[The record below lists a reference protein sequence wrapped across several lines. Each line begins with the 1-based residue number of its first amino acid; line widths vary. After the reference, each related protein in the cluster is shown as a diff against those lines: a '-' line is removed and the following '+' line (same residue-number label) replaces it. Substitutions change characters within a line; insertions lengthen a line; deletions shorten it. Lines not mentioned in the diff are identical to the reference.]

1 MKEGK
6 KKKKPKKKKDDCAE
20 GLIGKPDRLTWNA
33 PHSAN
38 SK

>member
-6 KKKKPKKKKDDCAE
+6 KKEKKKENRCLCAE
-20 GLIGKPDRLTWNA
+20 GLTVKPDRLTWNS